1 MEFGSRIRG
10 MSFALI
16 LASFSIFHACRIDN
30 NEKNAAVVFSQQV
43 AQEFNST
50 ILPLPIVVPY
60 NGQPVRTARA
70 EMSAQTWVNLFDMPT
85 LIQSLQV
92 KGLSVGDRV
101 FVRAGT
107 GYTND
112 LATKKAE
119 AGSSKYKGDNRY
131 TVQIVGTVRQSTN
144 VGVTGLVIAKDA
156 RNTDFVQHHG
166 FSMLQGSAQIS
177 DPNQNIFNF
186 VLKGKVVGG
195 PTPKIAIGRINQNST
210 PIAPNGVPSI
220 FMEKGPARTKLD
232 ILVLS
237 LGWESAFVKS
247 NYQSDRSHIRR
258 TRITRNGTFVGISY
272 PLGLVRAGDIFDA
285 STNIDCT
292 AVSDS
297 PQLCTHTVVLTDAE
311 DSTEGEEV
319 TIRFGKNVP
328 PRETANFRFFGALT
342 ASKDYSAGAF
352 LNVVV
357 KTMSDTTSDGFL
369 KLEKSSVMSFSRY
382 IPLR

>member
-1 MEFGSRIRG
+1 MRRII
-10 MSFALI
+10 FATVY
-16 LASFSIFHACRIDN
+16 STFSVFHACGNDRHSKR
-30 NEKNAAVVFSQQV
+30 ESEVFSELFS
-43 AQEFNST
+43 QEFNSST
-50 ILPLPIVVPY
+50 LPLPIVVQS

-70 EMSAQTWVNLFDMPT
+70 EINAQTWVNLFDIPT

-112 LATKKAE
+112 LSTKKAE
-119 AGSSKYKGDNRY
+119 AGSSKYKGENRY
-131 TVQIVGTVRQSTN
+131 TVQIAGTVRQSAN
-144 VGVTGLVIAKDA
+144 LGVTGLVIAKDA

-166 FSMLQGSAQIS
+166 FTMLQGSAEIS
-177 DPNQNIFNF
+177 NPYQNVFNF

-195 PTPKIAIGRINQNST
+195 PTPKLAIGRNNPNST
-210 PIAPNGVPSI
+210 PPAPDGLPSI

-247 NYQSDRSHIRR
+247 NYQSNRSHIRN
-258 TRITRNGTFVGISY
+258 TKITRNGAFVGISY
-272 PLGLVRAGDIFDA
+272 PLGLVRAGDIFDV
-285 STNIDCT
+285 STSIDCT
-292 AVSDS
+292 AMSDS
-297 PQLCTHTVVLTDAE
+297 PQLCTHFVVLTDAE

-342 ASKDYSAGAF
+342 AAKDYSAGAF
-352 LNVVV
+352 LNVVA
-357 KTMSDTTSDGFL
+357 KTMSNTTSDGFL
-369 KLEKSSVMSFSRY
+369 KLEKNSVLSFSRY